1 MRPRPILLEAWA
13 VLVITA
19 GAAVAFV
26 LLGYLWLS
34 GIAVILTLFVLW
46 FFRNPERT
54 IPQGRKEVVSPAD
67 GRVVEISK
75 VYEDRLLQSEAI
87 KIGIFMSPLDVHVN
101 RIPYEGK
108 IVIIRHQPGKFLS
121 AFKPN
126 APLENEQNAILLEM
140 PGGKRILFVQ
150 IAGLL
155 ARRIV
160 YWVHEGEQVQKGQR
174 FGMIK
179 FGSRMDLYLPPTTRV
194 CVKPAEKVKAGA
206 TLMGILE

>member
-1 MRPRPILLEAWA
+1 LEALPVLFITVGSA
-13 VLVITA
+13 V
-19 GAAVAFV
+19 GFG

-46 FFRNPERT
+46 FFRNPERSV
-54 IPQGRKEVVSPAD
+54 PQGQKKVVSPAD

-108 IVIIRHQPGKFLS
+108 IVTIRHQPGKFLS

-126 APLENEQNAILLEM
+126 APLENEQNAILLEI
-140 PGGKRILFVQ
+140 PGGKRILCVQ
-150 IAGLL
+150 IAGVL

-179 FGSRMDLYLPPTTRV
+179 FGSRVDLYLPPTTQV

-206 TLMGILE
+206 TLMGVLE

>member
-1 MRPRPILLEAWA
+1 MEALPVLL
-13 VLVITA
+13 ITV
-19 GAAVAFV
+19 GAAVVFSF
-26 LLGYLWLS
+26 LGYPWLS

-54 IPQGRKEVVSPAD
+54 VPQGQKEVVSPAD

-87 KIGIFMSPLDVHVN
+87 KVGIFMSPLDVHVN

-108 IVIIRHQPGKFLS
+108 IVTICHQSGKFLS

-160 YWVHEGEQVQKGQR
+160 YWVHEGEPVRKGQR

-179 FGSRMDLYLPPTTRV
+179 FGSRMDLYLPPTTQV